1 MLKEGVTLW
10 LKMLLTWVQLQISQD
25 EISVEKK
32 TESLFLSVSVF
43 ASEKALLPHN
53 LIFLAVFDI

>member
-25 EISVEKK
+25 EI
-32 TESLFLSVSVF
+32 LSVSVF